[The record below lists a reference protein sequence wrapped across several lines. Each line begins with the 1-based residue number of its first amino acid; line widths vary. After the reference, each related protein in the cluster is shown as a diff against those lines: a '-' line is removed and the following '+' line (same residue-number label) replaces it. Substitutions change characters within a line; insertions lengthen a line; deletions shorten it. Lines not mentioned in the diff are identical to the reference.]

1 VSWYAWQDD
10 RLVLKLR
17 VQPRAR
23 QAGVDGVH
31 GDRLRVRINAPP
43 VDDKANTVLLDL
55 LAQDFGRDEP
65 EHNPFLHMGLHIALA
80 EQVGGDRPPGIRAV
94 HARLC
99 AAADGPDGEHC
110 AEHRMIECLAEELW
124 RAQQASRMPDEQAYL
139 AALGRL

>member
-1 VSWYAWQDD
+1 MFVDNRDAARRYFLEVW
-10 RLVLKLR
+10 RKLDERAPLTPLEGMIAR
-17 VQPRAR
+17 VIELHPEYHELLR
-23 QAGVDGVH
+23 DGE
-31 GDRLRVRINAPP
+31 R
-43 VDDKANTVLLDL
+43 L

-99 AAADGPDGEHC
+99 AAADGPDGGHC

-139 AALGRL
+139 AALDRL

>member
-1 VSWYAWQDD
+1 MFVDNRDAARRYFLEVW
-10 RLVLKLR
+10 RKLDERAPLTPLEGMIAR
-17 VQPRAR
+17 VIELHPEYHELLR
-23 QAGVDGVH
+23 DGE
-31 GDRLRVRINAPP
+31 R
-43 VDDKANTVLLDL
+43 L